1 MGDAKIAR
9 RGRPRR
15 LKGEK
20 LMSRS
25 ASEYTIQEV
34 SAKLGVPVQKL
45 RRWDAQGVLVARRTD
60 GGHRRYARE
69 IVDGLAGSALGPP
82 MDSYEDQL
90 ATARKSLRE
99 KRRIIQL
106 LLESESR
113 YRDLVETSHDLIWST
128 DAQGRFTYLNNGA
141 FDLLGIPPK
150 ELLGRCFF
158 DFEAR
163 PSHISNRRFFS
174 TLRKSGEVKNHIA
187 HLLAG
192 DGSDRWIGINARVQ
206 HDESGQICGIRGT
219 ARNVTEQHEAALQI
233 EHLATHDSLTGLPN
247 RVSLQRALD
256 HALANGDVGAVL
268 FIDIDHFKY
277 VNDNFGHRSGD
288 QLIVG
293 VSGVLKEAVKQFNGQ
308 VFRLGGDEYAVHL
321 PESLRGNATKV
332 GDQLLESLRHYRFQS
347 AAHQRMSSLTASIGI
362 ALYPFHGSDV
372 TGLLSNADIAMY
384 QAKDSGRNRCVLYD
398 QDAQSLRR
406 THSRVQW
413 ANRLRDVLDDDRLV
427 LYYQP
432 VVRLSDLRTVHC
444 EILVRLRDDAG
455 NLILPSQFIEY
466 AESLGL
472 VQEIDMRVVDRLL
485 EYLRAPE
492 TRNTRFRYFVNLS
505 RVSISDQHWV
515 RKFHNMLAAADVNH
529 SQLVFEITE
538 TAAMSDVDVTQ
549 QFIRELKQMG
559 CRFALDDFGAGF
571 SSFYYLKRFD
581 VDYLKIDGGFVRDLA
596 TDEANRIF
604 VKALCDVA
612 RGLNKQ
618 VVAEWVE
625 NRETLQLLNEMG
637 TLYAQGYLFHRP
649 IPLWEEVPE
658 RIVLPASEPA
668 RAEQGGMRA
677 AERD

>member
-1 MGDAKIAR
+1 
-9 RGRPRR
+9 
-15 LKGEK
+15 
-20 LMSRS
+20 MSS
-25 ASEYTIQEV
+25 AVPEYTIQDASV
-34 SAKLGVPVQKL
+34 KLGVPIQKL
-45 RRWDAQGVLVARRTD
+45 RRWDAQGVLVATRTE
-60 GGHRRYARE
+60 GGHRRYSRE
-69 IVDGLAGSALGPP
+69 IIDGLARSSLGPP
-82 MDSYEDQL
+82 LDKVEDQL

-141 FDLLGIPPK
+141 FDLLGIPSK
-150 ELLGRCFF
+150 DMLGRCFF

-163 PSHISNRRFFS
+163 PSHIANRRFFS
-174 TLRKSGEVKNHIA
+174 ILKRHGEVKNHIA
-187 HLLAG
+187 HLLAR

-206 HDESGQICGIRGT
+206 YDEAGQICGIRGT

-247 RVSLQRALD
+247 RVSLQRTLEQ
-256 HALANGDVGAVL
+256 ALANGDVGAVL

-332 GDQLLESLRHYRFQS
+332 AEFLLEALRNYRFQS
-347 AAHQRMSSLTASIGI
+347 SSQQRMSSLTASIGI
-362 ALYPFHGSDV
+362 ALYPFHGGDV
-372 TGLLSNADIAMY
+372 IGLLSNADIAMY
-384 QAKDSGRNRCVLYD
+384 QAKDGGRNRYVLYD

-406 THSRVQW
+406 THSRVHW
-413 ANRLRDVLDDDRLV
+413 ANKLREVLAEDRLM

-432 VVRLSDLRTVHC
+432 VVRLADLHTVHC
-444 EILVRLRDDAG
+444 EILVRMRDEAG
-455 NLILPSQFIEY
+455 NLVLPGQFIEH

-472 VQEIDMRVVDRLL
+472 VQEIDMRVVERLL
-485 EYLRAPE
+485 EHLRAPGN
-492 TRNTRFRYFVNLS
+492 RNTRLRYFVNLS
-505 RVSISDQHWV
+505 RVSISDPHWV
-515 RKFHNMLAAADVNH
+515 RKFHRMLADSDVSH

-596 TDEANRIF
+596 TDEGNRIF

-625 NRETLQLLNEMG
+625 NRATMKILMEMG
-637 TLYAQGYLFHRP
+637 TLYGQGYLFQRP
-649 IPLWEEVPE
+649 MPLWEEVPE
-658 RIVLPASEPA
+658 RIALPSGDPPPSERGALREAQAWLPGSA
-668 RAEQGGMRA
+668 
-677 AERD
+677 